1 MFRAKFERGSHV
13 HRALAHAIFHPSITE
28 SRARLERDI
37 FCEPLT
43 PAVFVAAMRRPKQ
56 DTNLALLKRTFADI
70 QSGKCTMLT
79 LENAIRMISDHEAPS
94 VHRFLVQSQ
103 AEARRSAMYRSVDS
117 EEHQMRQ
124 LDAARSMYVPK
135 LPQHLKDLE
144 TSVGTEE
151 EEEAPPAP
159 EEEEEP
165 AAAAAPQDRLIWTPK
180 YMPPATCNHE
190 LFFTIFYRVNGAHF
204 LYQHLTRGDPV
215 HELKIRRF
223 MTAHLNLVRYI
234 DSLQDP
240 TNDAI
245 ERALHLYEPL
255 GEAQYDGDLIRVE
268 HAWHQMH
275 ETPIQ
280 TIERVFP
287 DLYWRPQELLN
298 LDPDEPRD
306 AFIDGEWAP
315 FGNAPPYETHRMYY
329 ALVYVLNQI
338 REHLV
343 ELELAN
349 DVRDALWR
357 YYCSWV
363 PLIECCVKHGRA
375 DDAFIM
381 QPLGSRVSERDGSF
395 ISSERMSPWQMH
407 GFLDTR
413 AFHAG
418 DLPDFLPVLLDIPLW
433 GETYTPPYLIG
444 KLYQKSLPFAC
455 MRRHIIRCVNSIL
468 DKVPGF
474 WSVFSKL
481 TWVMLANLYPGDMFC
496 AEAMH
501 TMRHLCR
508 IKELCDNRERLM
520 TALQQRSEDSKGGGP
535 LVMYSIIRMH
545 ILFMAEKSKD
555 LYVEQAQQ
563 CIDWDA
569 FKQDV
574 IKLANMVRTQSLY
587 AEDAFGTA
595 RKLLSKTVKSPQAR
609 VYRMR
614 KRSRGVFIT
623 DYFNEVFEKHI
634 LKDKQ
639 NFARTLDVI
648 CKELDPGM
656 PASLLHEKF
665 SKTWL
670 GRHMNEK
677 LGYKHFEWKDIQE
690 AEAVCRK
697 AEAKYKDMLSIHC
710 KAAILN
716 LLIRL
721 PAEHRLS
728 KDAFCTL
735 MLPEYGGASSKCVAT
750 LCDLVTV
757 YQTKALPREYRQRID
772 VMDTHDFLIACF
784 YMNTVALLE
793 KISFFSLDHS
803 TVERTHHAMMTKKYR
818 LLPGQRVLDSVYDVY
833 VSLCCEKIWT
843 LTGPGNHGNKKVS
856 YDTNKHMFV
865 CIHGR
870 SLKKRRK
877 QEDDEAAAAAVAAKA
892 QEEDDDDDDDDDDED
907 DEEVHDDDE
916 DEEEEDVNH
925 AEAMMEE
932 QEQAQEIDFD
942 LEDFSDTRIAEQLY
956 FASTNNDLA
965 TDATKAKGKG
975 SARDLETRLR
985 KQVRN
990 ERKAF
995 YKVPCGQPV
1004 LKISL
1009 KGRAL
1014 VWGNTLQKRRMYMF
1028 CPSCGAFHQYTM
1040 LNFSGSLTGEYRC
1053 NDCARDE
1060 LMHMEHRTCEY
1071 CENTLSKH
1079 DEAAALNP
1087 ISILCPN
1094 NTQPDQT
1101 LQRILLCRK
1110 HHRIAL
1116 KYLALRGVL
1125 TKDDLWV
1132 LIKRA
1137 AAREMQ
1143 KNAQ

>member
-28 SRARLERDI
+28 SCARLERDI
-37 FCEPLT
+37 FCPALT
-43 PAVFVAAMRRPKQ
+43 PDVFAAVMRRPKQ

-70 QSGKCTMLT
+70 ADGKCTILT

-103 AEARRSAMYRSVDS
+103 AEARRSAMYRSLNA

-124 LDAARSMYVPK
+124 LDAARAMYVPK

-144 TSVGTEE
+144 TSESDEPTTAAEE
-151 EEEAPPAP
+151 ALPEEEAAAAVAP
-159 EEEEEP
+159 EN
-165 AAAAAPQDRLIWTPK
+165 RLIWTPK
-180 YMPPATCNHE
+180 YMPPWDDPHYSIFYTV
-190 LFFTIFYRVNGAHF
+190 FYRVNGAHF

-223 MTAHLNLVRYI
+223 MTAHLNLVRHI

-240 TNDAI
+240 ANEHI
-245 ERALHLYEPL
+245 ALHLYEPL
-255 GEAQYDGDLIRVE
+255 GEAQYDGDPIRVE
-268 HAWHQMH
+268 HTMHQMH
-275 ETPIQ
+275 DTPIQ
-280 TIERVFP
+280 IIERAFP
-287 DLYWRPQELLN
+287 DLYWRPQQLLQ
-298 LDPDEPRD
+298 LEDDDLRD
-306 AFIDGEWAP
+306 AYMDGEWAP
-315 FGNAPPYETHRMYY
+315 FGPAPPYETHRMYY
-329 ALVYVLNQI
+329 AVVYVLNQI
-338 REHLV
+338 REHL
-343 ELELAN
+343 EDQQLDGAI
-349 DVRDALWR
+349 RDALWR

-407 GFLDTR
+407 GFMDTR

-433 GETYTPPYLIG
+433 GETYTPSYLIG

-455 MRRHIIRCVNSIL
+455 MRRHIIRCVMNILEKAPAFWSIL
-468 DKVPGF
+468 
-474 WSVFSKL
+474 SKL

-496 AEAMH
+496 TEALH

-545 ILFMAEKSKD
+545 ILFMAEHSKD

-563 CIDWDA
+563 CIDWNA

-574 IKLANMVRTQSLY
+574 IKLANMIRTQSLY

-609 VYRMR
+609 VHRMR
-614 KRSRGVFIT
+614 KHSRGVFIA
-623 DYFNEVFEKHI
+623 DYFNEVFEKHF

-648 CKELDPGM
+648 VKELDPGM
-656 PASLLHEKF
+656 PAALLHEKF
-665 SKTWL
+665 AKTWL

-677 LGYKHFEWKDIQE
+677 LGYKHFEWKHIQE
-690 AEAVCRK
+690 AEAVCRR
-697 AEAKYKDMLSIHC
+697 AEAKYKHMLHIDC

-716 LLIRL
+716 LMIRM

-735 MLPEYGGASSKCVAT
+735 MLPEYGGASSRCVAT

-757 YQTKALPREYRQRID
+757 YQTTPLPREYRQRID

-784 YMNTVALLE
+784 YMNTIALLE
-793 KISFFSLDHS
+793 KISFFPLDHS

-818 LLPGQRVLDSVYDVY
+818 LLPNQRVLDSVYDVY

-843 LTGPGNHGNKKVS
+843 LTGPGNHGNKKIS
-856 YDTNKHMFV
+856 YDTNRHMFV

-877 QEDDEAAAAAVAAKA
+877 QEDEEAAAAAAAAAAAEK
-892 QEEDDDDDDDDDDED
+892 EKDEDDDDDELDDDELEDEDDDDDDD
-907 DEEVHDDDE
+907 EEI
-916 DEEEEDVNH
+916 NH

-932 QEQAQEIDFD
+932 QEQAREIDFD
-942 LEDFSDTRIAEQLY
+942 LDDFSDTRIAEQLY
-956 FASTNNDLA
+956 FSSTNNDLA
-965 TDATKAKGKG
+965 SDATKAKGKG

-1028 CPSCGAFHQYTM
+1028 CPSCGSFHQYTM

-1060 LMHMEHRTCEY
+1060 LMHVEHRTCEY

-1087 ISILCPN
+1087 ISVLCPN
-1094 NTQPDQT
+1094 HAQPEQT

-1116 KYLALRGVL
+1116 KYLAMRGAL